1 MVVVREPDMSDAD
14 SHSESDIAETPVEQL
29 IDTSSLSSSSQVSVS
44 SSFLSPGAWHCWFEI
59 KKSISALKILLQ

>member
-44 SSFLSPGAWHCWFEI
+44 SSFLSPGA
-59 KKSISALKILLQ
+59 